1 MNHPLQKKL
10 SLQYHINIVLLFMLF
25 CTSFPLFAQ
34 EQQKL
39 ESERK
44 KIEADIK
51 YTNRLLQETRKNKKS
66 TVYELRLIGNKI
78 DQRNNLISTL
88 KKEINVLNRK
98 IGNTRNGIEE
108 LNDDLIALKEEYAKV
123 AIFAYKHK
131 TSYNKLIFLFTAED
145 LNQAYQRLRYLDQIS
160 AFIRNEAKEIRE
172 KESTKERELKT
183 LKQQKS
189 EKNDLLEAQNIQ
201 LLKLEQEESENKT
214 IKADLSGKEKQL
226 RSALRTQEKE
236 AKKLRKKIE
245 DIIARELELKKTK
258 TKGSSYALTPE
269 EKLLSK
275 SFATNKG
282 KLPWPTERGLISET
296 FGVHQHPVLKNV
308 KTKNNG
314 LNIVSSKGS
323 EARVV
328 FSGEV
333 VSVVTITTTNKAI
346 IVKHGDYFSV
356 YSNLDEVFVKKGD
369 LLETKE
375 TLGRVHTTTKGKT
388 ELHFEIWQGKVLLN
402 PSLWIL
408 KR

>member
-1 MNHPLQKKL
+1 
-10 SLQYHINIVLLFMLF
+10 ML
-25 CTSFPLFAQ
+25 
-34 EQQKL
+34 
-39 ESERK
+39 
-44 KIEADIK
+44 
-51 YTNRLLQETRKNKKS
+51 YTLT
-66 TVYELRLIGNKI
+66 
-78 DQRNNLISTL
+78 
-88 KKEINVLNRK
+88 
-98 IGNTRNGIEE
+98 
-108 LNDDLIALKEEYAKV
+108 
-123 AIFAYKHK
+123 
-131 TSYNKLIFLFTAED
+131 
-145 LNQAYQRLRYLDQIS
+145 
-160 AFIRNEAKEIRE
+160 
-172 KESTKERELKT
+172 
-183 LKQQKS
+183 
-189 EKNDLLEAQNIQ
+189 
-201 LLKLEQEESENKT
+201 
-214 IKADLSGKEKQL
+214 
-226 RSALRTQEKE
+226 
-236 AKKLRKKIE
+236 KKLRKKIE

-275 SFATNKG
+275 SFAANKG

-369 LLETKE
+369 HLETKE
-375 TLGRVHTTTKGKT
+375 ILGRVHTTLKGKT